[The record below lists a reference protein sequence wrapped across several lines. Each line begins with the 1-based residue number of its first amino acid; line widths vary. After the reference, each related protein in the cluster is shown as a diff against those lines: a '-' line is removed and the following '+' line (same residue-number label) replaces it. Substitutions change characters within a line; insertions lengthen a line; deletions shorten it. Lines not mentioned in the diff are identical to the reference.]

1 MRFIQAGIFTLLAA
15 ALCAAPASA
24 ATPGEAGLGDRLFPT
39 LGNGGYDAKHYD
51 LGLYYGSTAPE
62 QDVRGLVRMRAVAT
76 KDLSRFNLD
85 YAGDTVHSVQ
95 VDGRTASFK
104 RDKRELVI
112 TPARVLRAG
121 RSFDVVVTFTGGP
134 YTPEEGDFGPIG
146 WFTTRDGSVTSG
158 QINRAQD
165 IYPVNDHP
173 SDKATYSY
181 TIAAPKET
189 TVAVSG
195 RRTGK
200 RAVGDSYV
208 WSFEMDEP
216 MASQVIQVATGDL
229 VEVERGRV
237 GSTRLRDVVARRY
250 VETTNP
256 TLSEGPAQFRWMLGH
271 TGAYPF
277 DEYGVLAID
286 YSMRYALETQTLTLH
301 PAELFDP
308 AEYPQDFA
316 QSIAVHELAHQ
327 WFGDSVAIA
336 SYSDLWLAEG
346 PATWYEQEFL
356 ADFFEGD
363 FEAFMRDEYAV
374 SQQYRDEFGPVAR
387 PKNGSDEVIFS
398 DQIYG
403 GGALALFALHEKVG
417 DRTWRALMKEWVQRY
432 EGRSVST
439 DDFIA
444 FVDRHVRGDMTRFL
458 RDWLYGTTTPPMPGH
473 PDWETAGAPVATATA
488 ARASRATSAARLE
501 RFGR

>member
-1 MRFIQAGIFTLLAA
+1 MRFTKAGLLTLLAA

-24 ATPGEAGLGDRLFPT
+24 ATPGSAGLGDRLFPT

-51 LGLYYGSTAPE
+51 LGLYYGTTAPE

-85 YAGDTVHSVQ
+85 YAGDAVHSVQ
-95 VDGRTASFK
+95 VDGRKASFR
-104 RDKRELVI
+104 RDGRELVI
-112 TPARVLRAG
+112 TPARSLRKG
-121 RSFDVVVTFTGGP
+121 RSFDAVVTFTGGP
-134 YTPEEGDFGPIG
+134 YTPADDDFGPIG
-146 WFTTRDGSVTSG
+146 WFTTADGSVTSG
-158 QINRAQD
+158 QIDRAQD

-181 TIAAPKET
+181 TIAAPKAT

-195 RRTGK
+195 RRTGR

-208 WSFEMDEP
+208 WTFEMDEP
-216 MASQVIQVATGDL
+216 MASQVIQLATGDL
-229 VEVERGRV
+229 AEVQRGHV
-237 GSTRLRDVVARRY
+237 HGTRLRDVVARRY
-250 VETTNP
+250 VGVTNP

-271 TGAYPF
+271 AGKYPF
-277 DEYGVLAID
+277 DEYGVLAVD
-286 YSMRYALETQTLTLH
+286 RSFFYALETQTLTLH

-308 AEYPQDFA
+308 AVYPQDFA

-327 WFGDSVAIA
+327 WFGNSVAIEE
-336 SYSDLWLAEG
+336 YSDLWLAEG
-346 PATWYEQEFL
+346 PATWYEQEFN
-356 ADFFEGD
+356 ADFFGAD
-363 FEAFMRDEYAV
+363 FEAFMRDQYAV
-374 SQQYRDEFGPVAR
+374 SQQYRDQSGPVAR

-403 GGALALFALHEKVG
+403 GGSLVLFALHEKVG
-417 DRTWRALMKEWVQRY
+417 DRTWRALMKEWTQRY
-432 EGRSVST
+432 EGESVST

-444 FVDRHVRGDMTRFL
+444 FVDRSVRGDMTRFL

-473 PDWETAGAPVATATA
+473 PDWETAEAPGATASA
-488 ARASRATSAARLE
+488 ARASSAARRME
-501 RFGR
+501 RFRR

>member
-1 MRFIQAGIFTLLAA
+1 MRFIQAGFLTLLAA
-15 ALCAAPASA
+15 AILAAPASA
-24 ATPGEAGLGDRLFPT
+24 ATPGSAGLGDRLFPT

-51 LGLYYGSTAPE
+51 LGLSYGSATPE
-62 QDVRGLVRMRAVAT
+62 QPVRGLVQMRATAT
-76 KDLSRFNLD
+76 QSLSRFNLD
-85 YAGDTVHSVQ
+85 YAGDDVQ
-95 VDGRTASFK
+95 GVWVDGRRASFR
-104 RDKRELVI
+104 RDGRELVI
-112 TPARVLRAG
+112 TPARAIRSG
-121 RSFDVVVTFTGGP
+121 RSFKTQVAFTGHP
-134 YTPEEGDFGPIG
+134 YTPEEGDPGPIG
-146 WFTTRDGSVTSG
+146 WFTTRDGSATSG

-181 TIAAPKET
+181 TIAAPKAT

-229 VEVERGRV
+229 VEVDRGRV
-237 GSTRLRDVVARRY
+237 SGTRLRDVVARRY
-250 VETTNP
+250 VDITNP

-271 TGAYPF
+271 AGRYPF
-277 DEYGVLAID
+277 DEYGVLAVD
-286 YSMRYALETQTLTLH
+286 QFMQYALETQTLTLH

-308 AEYPQDFA
+308 EVYPQDFA

-327 WFGDSVAIA
+327 WFGDSVAIEQ
-336 SYSDLWLAEG
+336 YSDLWLAEG
-346 PATWYEQEFL
+346 PATWYEHEFN
-356 ADFFEGD
+356 ADFFGED
-363 FEAFMRDEYAV
+363 FEAFMREQYSF
-374 SQQYRDEFGPVAR
+374 SQEYRDTYGPVAR

-432 EGRSVST
+432 EGQSVST

-444 FVDRHVRGDMTRFL
+444 FVDRNVRGDMTRFL
-458 RDWLYGTTTPPMPGH
+458 RDWLYGTKTPPMPGH
-473 PDWETAGAPVATATA
+473 PDWEAEAPVATA
-488 ARASRATSAARLE
+488 SAARMSSAVRNFE
-501 RFGR
+501 R